1 MTSADRCGIID
12 CCVVKGNIGEDMT
25 SKQRIHCSNEKF
37 LEAVYSSKTYAE
49 IASKTNQK
57 LSSTMA
63 RYSKTK
69 KALLS
74 RGIKLPEMERK
85 KSTRNLEDI
94 DSMVEIVKRL
104 KSHHSES

>member
-1 MTSADRCGIID
+1 
-12 CCVVKGNIGEDMT
+12 MT

-85 KSTRNLEDI
+85 KLGAAGADCRPETNAG
-94 DSMVEIVKRL
+94 EIRRFRRISRTSQPTFGGARGAPCADL
-104 KSHHSES
+104 